1 MYVKSGH
8 KNKVHEVRK
17 DTPKPHYFPQNNLPL
32 SNIYLLAL
40 PLTKRLLSYTKLLPF
55 FVMSDKGCITER
67 PSSHHHWKSQT
78 RQHHHHLLHQKR
90 NPQQTRVMVKVQNH

>member
-17 DTPKPHYFPQNNLPL
+17 DTPKPHYFPQ
-32 SNIYLLAL
+32 
-40 PLTKRLLSYTKLLPF
+40 TKRLLSYTKLLPL

-67 PSSHHHWKSQT
+67 PSSHHHWKSQNH
-78 RQHHHHLLHQKR
+78 QHHHHLLHQKR